1 MFKRKKYIRLDQIPA
16 APKSAELKR
25 LLFESKRA
33 PGCTVELPWRS
44 AKTGLRYS
52 ITVCYELGGHEPI
65 WSLYQGEGA
74 QSRMIWTQTF
84 KDPELL
90 SDVINLSLPAEAAL
104 DNLEEKMRSND
115 RGRDYNPNLDRSE
128 HTYSSSSDQ
137 VELLS
142 LPPDTTLPQ
151 KPNSETF
158 HSYLMTEAD
167 MAGTHSSLS
176 EPTNEFSTEALK
188 LEEPVPASFASPG
201 ASEYPA
207 ASGAFPIGQDPLLQ
221 GQQQQPLQ
229 GQQQQPLQ
237 GQQQQPLQGQQ
248 QPAQGQ
254 QPAQYQ
260 AQGPGYGAPNPQYL
274 APGQYPGPDGNY
286 YPPNYN
292 PAYPPQDPSAY
303 QGYPPGY
310 PGNYPPGYPGGYP
323 QGFAPQQYPPVDP
336 AAYAQGYPPPGYPQ
350 YPPGYVLPPG
360 YPPPPG
366 YPVPPGYPQQSYPQA
381 QQGSMMVPRV
391 AADSD
396 LITKRPNV
404 LLGDFLV
411 ETGLIPQP
419 TLDAALQLQEMV
431 RNGALSTTQAA
442 EAVRRAHNRGGEVEQ
457 FTPSAPPA
465 DSTGAKVNAPP
476 LGEILV
482 EAGLI
487 RLNILKAALNLQEV
501 VRTGALSKEEAVEA
515 FIQEH
520 FGKAGKQGTG
530 ESSHDQNILE
540 LVIKA
545 KLIQRSDLDAAIAVK
560 KKHGGDVS
568 KILEAAGK
576 VDKITYEAAGKCQT
590 LLEEKR
596 IKIEQAI
603 IALHYC
609 QRSRVSFDDAIVEL
623 GWEKP

>member
-16 APKSAELKR
+16 APQSAELKR

-52 ITVCYELGGHEPI
+52 ITVCFEPGGHDPI

-104 DNLEEKMRSND
+104 DSLEEKMRSNE
-115 RGRDYNPNLDRSE
+115 RRRDYNPNLDRSE
-128 HTYSSSSDQ
+128 HTYSSNSTE

-142 LPPDTTLPQ
+142 LPPDTPLQQ
-151 KPNSETF
+151 KPGSESF

-167 MAGTHSSLS
+167 MAVPHSSLS
-176 EPTNEFSTEALK
+176 DPGNEFSTVTAAQT
-188 LEEPVPASFASPG
+188 EERASAAPD
-201 ASEYPA
+201 YPA
-207 ASGAFPIGQDPLLQ
+207 ASGAYPIGADPLLQ
-221 GQQQQPLQ
+221 GHEQ
-229 GQQQQPLQ
+229 GQGPGQ
-237 GQQQQPLQGQQ
+237 GPGQIQGQQ
-248 QPAQGQ
+248 QPSQAYPAQAPAYGAP
-254 QPAQYQ
+254 PAQY
-260 AQGPGYGAPNPQYL
+260 P

-286 YPPNYN
+286 YPQNYN
-292 PAYPPQDPSAY
+292 PAYPPQDPAAY

-310 PGNYPPGYPGGYP
+310 PANYPPGYPG
-323 QGFAPQQYPPVDP
+323 YPPGYAPPYPPSDP
-336 AAYAQGYPPPGYPQ
+336 AAYAQGYPPPGYPH

-366 YPVPPGYPQQSYPQA
+366 YPAPPGYPHQQYPQG
-381 QQGSMMVPRV
+381 QQGSVMVPRV
-391 AADSD
+391 SADSD

-431 RNGALSTTQAA
+431 RNGSLSTTQAA

-457 FTPSAPPA
+457 FSPSAPPA

-487 RLNILKAALNLQEV
+487 RVNILKAVLNLQEV

-545 KLIQRSDLDAAIAVK
+545 KLIQQGDLDAAIAVK

-609 QRSRVSFDDAIVEL
+609 QRSRVSFDEAIVEL